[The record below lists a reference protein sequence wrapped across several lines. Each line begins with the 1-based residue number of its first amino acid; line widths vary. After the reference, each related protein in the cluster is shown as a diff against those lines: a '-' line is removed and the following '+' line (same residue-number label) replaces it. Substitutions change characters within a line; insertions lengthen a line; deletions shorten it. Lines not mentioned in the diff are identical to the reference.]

1 VPLECN
7 LESLARQE
15 EKGSSGVDYWT
26 PVMMA
31 SHGATSLTVE
41 SRSIVSKQLVRHSQS
56 TEKRQESCACL
67 QDHRPQVR
75 LLKKLA
81 NAIDSGRNSRM
92 CGTVWHSEDGAEFH
106 RPGRRTRT
114 QWTWTP
120 LRRVAL
126 PEK

>member
-1 VPLECN
+1 MPLECN

-56 TEKRQESCACL
+56 TEKRQDLVRVCTTIDRKYGCL
-67 QDHRPQVR
+67 R
-75 LLKKLA
+75 
-81 NAIDSGRNSRM
+81 S
-92 CGTVWHSEDGAEFH
+92 
-106 RPGRRTRT
+106 
-114 QWTWTP
+114 
-120 LRRVAL
+120 
-126 PEK
+126 